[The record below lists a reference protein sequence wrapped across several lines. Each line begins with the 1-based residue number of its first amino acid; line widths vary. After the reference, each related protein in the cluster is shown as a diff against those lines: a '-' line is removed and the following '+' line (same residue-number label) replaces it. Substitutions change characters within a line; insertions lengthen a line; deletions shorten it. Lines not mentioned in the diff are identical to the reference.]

1 MPLQIHGCC
10 NDTIFWIFKPST
22 TVSGQPCPEGPQTW
36 CNSTLLTEIY
46 GGNGEE
52 STLIAFHFQTHR
64 VLQELAWP
72 EREGWSSSDKALFH
86 RRISMA
92 RLGSYFLSL
101 SLPNNNKKSIDRS
114 LRSSVIL
121 IPFPPTIW
129 VSLTLSHH
137 VQSPSINVTSKHW

>member
-10 NDTIFWIFKPST
+10 NDMSFWIFKPST
-22 TVSGQPCPEGPQTW
+22 TVSGQPCPEGPQRW
-36 CNSTLLTEIY
+36 CNPTLLTEIY
-46 GGNGEE
+46 GGNREE

-86 RRISMA
+86 RRIAMA

-101 SLPNNNKKSIDRS
+101 SLPNNNNKKALTDLSD
-114 LRSSVIL
+114 LMSSW
-121 IPFPPTIW
+121 F
-129 VSLTLSHH
+129 LSHP
-137 VQSPSINVTSKHW
+137 PSGYPLPCPTMFRVPSSM